1 MICTFIGHRDTP
13 SEVEPILKRV
23 LRELIE
29 DRNATDF
36 YVGTHGKFDYMS
48 LAVLKELKNEYP
60 HIRYTRVLA
69 YIPKIDDG
77 YSDYSNT
84 IYPDGLENIPPR
96 FAIIKRNKWM
106 IEKSDYVVCY
116 VENSLGNAYEF
127 MSLAL
132 KKKKKVINLKDY
144 AK

>member
-13 SEVEPILKRV
+13 SEIEAV
-23 LRELIE
+23 LEKVLIELIE
-29 DRNATDF
+29 ENGVNDF
-36 YVGTHGKFDYMS
+36 YVGTHGNFDYMVLS
-48 LAVLKELKNEYP
+48 VLKELKNEYP
-60 HIRYTRVLA
+60 NIRYTEVLA
-69 YIPKIDDG
+69 YIPKSNDG
-77 YSDYSNT
+77 YCDYSHS